1 MKKLI
6 IDIDNTITIDNNEN
20 DYNKKIPNLEVIS
33 KIKEYKSMGFEI
45 ILFTA
50 RNMKTFNGN
59 IGKINKFTSPILM
72 NWLDIHNVPYD
83 ELIFGKPWCGH
94 DGFYIDDRA
103 IRPSEFVENDYDSIQ
118 EILKNEQK

>member
-45 ILFTA
+45 ILFT
-50 RNMKTFNGN
+50 N
-59 IGKINKFTSPILM
+59 I
-72 NWLDIHNVPYD
+72 
-83 ELIFGKPWCGH
+83 
-94 DGFYIDDRA
+94 
-103 IRPSEFVENDYDSIQ
+103 
-118 EILKNEQK
+118 